1 MSDLRPEWGSLGMRL
16 LSKTATYEDNI
27 YHFTLNFHWGRGSFT
42 LHAGTGYSC
51 IYEACV
57 SPTLDRRSLVASALN
72 SDVRIATYAT
82 PLYAAIKH

>member
-1 MSDLRPEWGSLGMRL
+1 MRL

-42 LHAGTGYSC
+42 LHAGIGYSC

-72 SDVRIATYAT
+72 TVMRELPHMPHLSMLLLSID
-82 PLYAAIKH
+82 L